1 MTTNYLKQITLATI
15 GTGCIAL
22 GVATEAQASIGTV
35 NISNDIGFFGSNTG
49 IEFLDNDI
57 EYAGF
62 GVFSSFGTDAD
73 GSVITGSFGVP
84 GGPITSFFT
93 FDANPGFVFDLDSIT
108 FAGQMGDFVMYDLM
122 GTITDDAG
130 TAYQV
135 EGGLS
140 SQMIGSPS
148 QGYSWSASLETKRV
162 PEPATILGLGVVAVG
177 SAFGLKK
184 KNS

>member
-49 IEFLDNDI
+49 IEFLDGDI
-57 EYAGF
+57 EYAGS

-73 GSVITGSFGVP
+73 GSVMTGMFGVP
-84 GGPITSFFT
+84 GGSITSFFS
-93 FDANPGFVFDLDSIT
+93 FDDDSSTFDLDSIT
-108 FAGQMGDFVMYDLM
+108 FVGQMGDFVMYDLM
-122 GTITDDAG
+122 GTITDNAG
-130 TAYQV
+130 TTYQV

-148 QGYSWSASLETKRV
+148 QGSSWSATLETKRV
-162 PEPATILGLGVVAVG
+162 PEPATVLGLGVVAVG